1 MLSGYKTS
9 NPAFSKSFWNP
20 NTDISERMSVTGI
33 LIKTLCTLLLLCI
46 ALSFVWYLALNE
58 YPIKWFTT
66 GGMIVAILISFGIAL
81 KPIWAKYLVPLYA
94 IAKGLFLGG
103 FSYYLHI
110 QFPNLPL
117 QAVMITVVTFFV
129 MLSLYQTRL
138 IVVTKQLRT
147 IITLAILSIMV
158 IYITTF
164 ILSLFGIHFSFLWDT
179 SWIAIGFNLFA
190 AITAAFSLLLDF
202 DIIERQK
209 NKSPKSNEWLA
220 TWGILVSLIWLYVEV
235 LRLLRKLSIRF

>member
-9 NPAFSKSFWNP
+9 NPAFSKSFWKP
-20 NTDISERMSVTGI
+20 NTGISEKMSVTGI
-33 LIKTLCTLLLLCI
+33 LIKTLCTLLLLSG
-46 ALSFVWYLALNE
+46 ALSFIWYLASIS

-81 KPIWAKYLVPLYA
+81 KPSWAKYFVPFYA
-94 IAKGLFLGG
+94 IAKGMFLGG
-103 FSYYLHI
+103 FSYYLHV
-110 QFPNLPL
+110 QFPYLPL
-117 QAVMITVVTFFV
+117 QAVAITVITFFV
-129 MLSLYQTRL
+129 MLLLYQTRL

-147 IITLAILSIMV
+147 IITVAILSIMV
-158 IYITTF
+158 IYIVTF

-190 AITAAFSLLLDF
+190 AITAAFSFLLDF
-202 DIIERQK
+202 DTIEKQK
-209 NKSPKSNEWLA
+209 NKSPKRNEWLA
-220 TWGILVSLIWLYVEV
+220 TWGLLVSLIWLYVEV